1 MGGGV
6 YYLETRLGMKLQ
18 INYSFSSV
26 WERVTKAVRVDS
38 RV

>member
-6 YYLETRLGMKLQ
+6 YYLGARLGMKLQ
-18 INYSFSSV
+18 INYSFLSV